1 MCAWRDGG
9 TGSSAERSGWRRF
22 IQSSSRLDVSDL
34 LSAVGW
40 RDLQCVGK
48 MPGAEERGTMDQ
60 EVPRLVI
67 SPSTLIV
74 LPFSSDHSSPCEH
87 VRAAE
92 MNRHSLV
99 AWNIRSV
106 FSPSSGDDVW
116 SGVTSVRV

>member
-9 TGSSAERSGWRRF
+9 TGSSADRSGWRRL

-40 RDLQCVGK
+40 RNLQCVGK
-48 MPGAEERGTMDQ
+48 MPSAEERGAMDQ

-67 SPSTLIV
+67 SPSTLAV
-74 LPFSSDHSSPCEH
+74 LPFSSDHPSPCGH
-87 VRAAE
+87 ARAAE
-92 MNRHSLV
+92 MYRHNLL
-99 AWNIRSV
+99 ACNNRSV

-116 SGVTSVRV
+116 SGVTSVHV